1 MLSVLN
7 MFLACLLI
15 FPLFTGT
22 TQAERSPLC
31 EGAIVVKDSYV
42 GETISFTLA
51 GVEHDS
57 QKKTYTLYWLMDC
70 MLEDPAAVSPDY
82 SIPPEAQPP
91 HLFLWYCSAYAG
103 EKELLCI
110 ARRNPV
116 IMTDLAEFAEKE
128 GTDGLLCYAV
138 FQERD
143 LPRKADEIDVHFT
156 VMRDNQTNPGYCD
169 YNIEWAVEAGW
180 ETIVENY
187 LLRFSLSDAVEAGT

>member
-1 MLSVLN
+1 MLSGLK
-7 MFLACLLI
+7 MILACLLI

-31 EGAIVVKDSYV
+31 EGAIVVEDSYV
-42 GETISFTLA
+42 GETISVTLA

-57 QKKTYTLYWLMDC
+57 QEKTYTLYWLVDC

-82 SIPPEAQPP
+82 SIPMEEQPP
-91 HLFLWYCSAYAG
+91 HLFLWYCAAYAG
-103 EKELLCI
+103 EKELLSI
-110 ARRNPV
+110 ERRKPS
-116 IMTDLAEFAEKE
+116 IMTDIAEFSEKE
-128 GTDGLLCYAV
+128 GTDGSLCYAV

-169 YNIEWAVEAGW
+169 YSVEWAVEAGW
-180 ETIVENY
+180 ETVVENY